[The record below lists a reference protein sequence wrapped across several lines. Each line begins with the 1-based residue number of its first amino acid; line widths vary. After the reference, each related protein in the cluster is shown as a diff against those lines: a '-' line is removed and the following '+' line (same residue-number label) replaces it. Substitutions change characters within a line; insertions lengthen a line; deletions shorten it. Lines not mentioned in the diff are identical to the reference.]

1 MISDQVVIATILRAG
16 LPFHQGFLNYFD
28 DAQNAF
34 VPGMENSRAYGDAAS
49 GDVFGLTVAS
59 FAAMIET
66 P

>member
-1 MISDQVVIATILRAG
+1 MAANDATVS
-16 LPFHQGFLNYFD
+16 PNTSP

>member
-1 MISDQVVIATILRAG
+1 MDIGSRAMA
-16 LPFHQGFLNYFD
+16 PD
-28 DAQNAF
+28 TQNAF